1 MNAITAVLIVW
12 NANMKSAANVMNA
25 VVEVVAAGMECMK
38 SNGSIVNTAC
48 EPRINPNCQGLK
60 DSWRRYA

>member
-25 VVEVVAAGMECMK
+25 VVEVVAAGME
-38 SNGSIVNTAC
+38 
-48 EPRINPNCQGLK
+48 
-60 DSWRRYA
+60 